1 MTRRLYVW
9 WREVRVRIAHE
20 AFIKKEKPEHEGGK
34 IS

>member
-9 WREVRVRIAHE
+9 WKEVRVRIACE
-20 AFIKKEKPEHEGGK
+20 VFIKKEKPEHEGGK